1 MRLRSHRAA
10 RRVLLATV
18 YLAMPLLASA
28 EDQTAV
34 NAQRQFGPID
44 RAVLKVVPP
53 PEEWRFNRGLLE
65 SDLQD
70 FACDYELHT
79 EESTA
84 ALRSLL
90 NRAVFADDRA
100 ATSEF
105 GVLIGIYLTAMDGT
119 LTKVFIGQSVEDGSA
134 RGTINGQRVVASK
147 PFERDLRRMVATM
160 TPTTIRYTCESE
172 KLSSGAVGP
181 SAKHTA
187 GRDKAY

>member
-1 MRLRSHRAA
+1 MRLLSYWAA
-10 RRVLLATV
+10 RHVLLATA

-34 NAQRQFGPID
+34 NAQRQFGPIH
-44 RAVLKVVPP
+44 RAVIKVVPP

-70 FACDYELHT
+70 FACDYALKT

-84 ALRSLL
+84 ALRTLL
-90 NRAVFADDRA
+90 NRAAFADDRA
-100 ATSEF
+100 TTSEF

-119 LTKVFIGQSVEDGSA
+119 LTKVLVGQPVEDGSA
-134 RGTINGQRVVASK
+134 RGTINGQRVVASR

-160 TPTTIRYTCESE
+160 TPTTIRYTCE
-172 KLSSGAVGP
+172 VNTP
-181 SAKHTA
+181 TA
-187 GRDKAY
+187 GAAGTSTKQPGGP